1 MMLHCMY
8 SRRFETLRVHL
19 KHCFKHLLSLHNLV
33 DSNWFTFFQLFN
45 ALWTRFPL
53 TLMSSTQNQILF
65 KCRSGCQ
72 LCWFFITYM
81 QYFSV
86 KKLVIHACDIYL
98 SSSGKRSSAVEAA
111 KLLCGYYLMR
121 KSKSFLHQQRPLS
134 WKCSLNHVQ
143 MSCNNYLPM
152 FWLMNTLVFMAK
164 IDRLLGLKSWESWLK
179 CQHNFQPVT

>member
-111 KLLCGYYLMR
+111 KLLCGYYLMH

-134 WKCSLNHVQ
+134 WNCSLNHVQ
-143 MSCNNYLPM
+143 MSCNICQCFDWWIL
-152 FWLMNTLVFMAK
+152 WSLWQRLTVF
-164 IDRLLGLKSWESWLK
+164 LGWRAENPGWSVSITFNL
-179 CQHNFQPVT
+179 